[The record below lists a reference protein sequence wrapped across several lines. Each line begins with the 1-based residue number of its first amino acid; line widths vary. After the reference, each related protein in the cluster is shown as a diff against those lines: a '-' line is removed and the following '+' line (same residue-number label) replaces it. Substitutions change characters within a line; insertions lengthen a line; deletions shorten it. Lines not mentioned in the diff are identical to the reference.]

1 MSEEQDP
8 LLLMMQQL
16 ELKYQQMLSQL
27 NEEQLGHMQF
37 MVDQVKDPEGMR
49 TFVIPKINL
58 MSSEDFP
65 FFMTRYLYDQEV
77 YNYAVYDLTDPDYVT
92 INFY

>member
-1 MSEEQDP
+1 MSEQDP
-8 LLLMMQQL
+8 LLLLLQQN
-16 ELKYQQMLSQL
+16 ELRYQQMLSQL
-27 NEEQLGHMQF
+27 TEEQLGQLQF
-37 MVDQVKDPEGMR
+37 LVAQVKDPQGLR

-77 YNYAVYDLTDPDYVT
+77 YNYVVFDMTDPDYVT